1 VEPAARAPAP
11 SSPGW
16 DWAGLRRSAGLEARR
31 LLRDP
36 DDAEDAAQEAM
47 IRAWRQRES
56 CRSPDAPEGWLRQI
70 ARNEA
75 LRQHGRVL
83 ARETE
88 PLPEREAVAEVPH
101 DRLVDR
107 LYLDEALRTL
117 RGQDRLLVLMRYKFD
132 LPDVA
137 IADRLG
143 IAESTVRVRLHR
155 LKNELR
161 VLIRELR

>member
-1 VEPAARAPAP
+1 VESAARAPAP
-11 SSPGW
+11 SNPAW
-16 DWAGLRRSAGLEARR
+16 DWAGLRRSARLEARR

-36 DDAEDAAQEAM
+36 HDAEDAAQEAM

-88 PLPEREAVAEVPH
+88 PLPEREAATEAP
-101 DRLVDR
+101 DDGLVDR
-107 LYLDEALRTL
+107 LYLDEVLRTL

-137 IADRLG
+137 IAERLG

>member
-1 VEPAARAPAP
+1 MESAARAPAP
-11 SSPGW
+11 PNPAW

-36 DDAEDAAQEAM
+36 HDAEDAAQEAM

-83 ARETE
+83 AREAE
-88 PLPEREAVAEVPH
+88 PLPEHEATAEAPE
-101 DRLVDR
+101 DRLVER
-107 LYLDEALRTL
+107 LYIDEVLHSL
-117 RGQDRLLVLMRYKFD
+117 RGQDRLLVLMRYKLD

-137 IADRLG
+137 IAERLG

-155 LKNELR
+155 LKKELR